1 MALLSFRPNLKGVF
15 RDMKNRRFIVV
26 ALSLLLVASSI
37 TLASADPGGI
47 GIGQPVADFKLPDAD
62 GKERSLASLKGE
74 KGTVLIFVSTQCP
87 MVKAYAERIEKLAQ
101 DYRAQGVNVVGI
113 NSNVAE
119 TSDAIKGQIKSE
131 SFSFVILKDKGSKIA
146 DMLGAERTPEVFFLD
161 AANKLVYHGR
171 IDNHRDISLVQSSD
185 LRNAIDETLAGK
197 PVMKSEAA
205 AFGCT
210 IKRG

>member
-1 MALLSFRPNLKGVF
+1 
-15 RDMKNRRFIVV
+15 MKNRSFIVV
-26 ALSLLLVASSI
+26 SLSLLLVAASFA
-37 TLASADPGGI
+37 LASANPGGI

-74 KGTVLIFVSTQCP
+74 NGTVLIFVSTQCP
-87 MVKAYAERIEKLAQ
+87 MVKAYAERIEKLAE
-101 DYRAQGVNVVGI
+101 DYRAKGVNVVGI

-119 TSDAIKGQIKSE
+119 GADDIKDHIKRE
-131 SFSFVILKDKGSKIA
+131 KFSFVILKDRSNKVA
-146 DMLGAERTPEVFFLD
+146 DMLGAERTPEAYFLD
-161 AANKLVYHGR
+161 ASNKLVYHGR
-171 IDNHRDISLVQSSD
+171 IDNHRNLDQVQTSD

-197 PVMKSEAA
+197 PVSKTEAA